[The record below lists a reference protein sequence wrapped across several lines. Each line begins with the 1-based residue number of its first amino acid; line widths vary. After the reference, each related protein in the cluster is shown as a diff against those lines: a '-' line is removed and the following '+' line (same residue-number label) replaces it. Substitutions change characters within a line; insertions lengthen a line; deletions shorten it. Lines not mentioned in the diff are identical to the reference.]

1 MGQVIC
7 VRTAFVRLEIVG
19 QSLPESNVA
28 MRKTL
33 NQSHPIV
40 VRLGRFVESFISVRQ
55 TQKVLLVLNVKQM
68 MSVPTLVNF
77 VLLVVATPLLEE
89 RLVRRL
95 LNVVLMNVVI

>member
-1 MGQVIC
+1 MVPITCAPMGFVPQANVGLI
-7 VRTAFVRLEIVG
+7 TAASSV
-19 QSLPESNVA
+19 Q
-28 MRKTL
+28 KTKIWVL
-33 NQSHPIV
+33 TV

-77 VLLVVATPLLEE
+77 VLPVVATPLLEE

-95 LNVVLMNVVI
+95 LSAVLMHDVI